1 MEALFSSGVT
11 ALKLAYLIS
20 HALLGGNCIGNSCG
34 FKTWEKIH
42 GGCYISSPGYVMT
55 TEEKKW
61 IVQHN
66 FLFWVLIAAIQPT
79 GTQWQVTSFYTHF
92 LSISST
98 FFTSH
103 RKRDVHFVTLWD
115 TYLGYCTGPCAHEQS
130 QLRRGWI
137 NCHTDHSLSLFQ
149 ISFKKRGGGVFW
161 QETKFSFFFFE
172 PPKIWA
178 IFFMEFQN
186 KMETFVLVHELPKG
200 DAKSNSLL
208 NR

>member
-1 MEALFSSGVT
+1 MPHYNRPLLVLLSATRTMEALFSSGVT

-20 HALLGGNCIGNSCG
+20 HTLLGGNCIGKSCG

-137 NCHTDHSLSLFQ
+137 NCHTDHSL
-149 ISFKKRGGGVFW
+149 
-161 QETKFSFFFFE
+161 
-172 PPKIWA
+172 
-178 IFFMEFQN
+178 
-186 KMETFVLVHELPKG
+186 
-200 DAKSNSLL
+200 
-208 NR
+208 